1 MRTEHT
7 LSAQLTISLSIMNI
21 SLQVGNIYGVPG
33 VSEVK
38 EFMARTRE
46 KLSEG
51 EVRVTVCH
59 PLETLRCRYFY

>member
-1 MRTEHT
+1 
-7 LSAQLTISLSIMNI
+7 MNI